1 MSTVTL
7 RIPDAKHSRLKQL
20 AESRQVSINKLFEE
34 WATVAL
40 AAHDAEVRFRQL
52 AARGDVSKALAVLS
66 RLDQSK
72 PAPRRRR
79 RA

>member
-7 RIPDAKHSRLKQL
+7 RIPDAKHARLKQL
-20 AESRQVSINKLFEE
+20 AESRQVSVNKLFEE

-52 AARGDVSKALAVLS
+52 ASRGDVASALAILD
-66 RLDQSK
+66 RLIG
-72 PAPRRRR
+72 
-79 RA
+79 